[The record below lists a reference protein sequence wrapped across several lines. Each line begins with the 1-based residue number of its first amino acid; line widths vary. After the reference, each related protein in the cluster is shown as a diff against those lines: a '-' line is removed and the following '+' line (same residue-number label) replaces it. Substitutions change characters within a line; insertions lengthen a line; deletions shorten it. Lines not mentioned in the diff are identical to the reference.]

1 MPKRRNRTD
10 LTPRERR
17 EQIVTILSRALVRMP
32 GALQIPPESDG
43 ENLRRPSKKALIP
56 SAKNGVM

>member
-1 MPKRRNRTD
+1 

-17 EQIVTILSRALVRMP
+17 EQVVAILSRALVRMP
-32 GALQIPPESDG
+32 DALQIPPENEG
-43 ENLRRPSKKALIP
+43 ENSRRPSKKALIP